1 MIEGV
6 EIKKL
11 AVHTDDRGWLM
22 EFINPKDKLAKDAG
36 QITITE
42 TYPKVIKAFHYH
54 KKQFDIWTVAKGM
67 IQAVLYDD
75 RPKSKTRG
83 ETQVVYLGEKNPV
96 AVKIPAGVI
105 HGYKVLGAQ
114 PALIIY
120 YTSRSYDPKDEFRI
134 PHDDPKIGF
143 DWNTK
148 HR

>member
-22 EFINPKDKLAKDAG
+22 EFINPKDKLVKDVG

-75 RPKSKTRG
+75 RQKSKTRG
-83 ETQVVYLGEKNPV
+83 ETQVVFIGEKNPV

-120 YTSRSYDPKDEFRI
+120 YTSRSYDPKDEFRT
-134 PHDDPKIGF
+134 PHNDPKIGF
-143 DWNTK
+143 DWSVR